1 MVLDVAKRGFEVGA
15 AAYERGR
22 PGYPRQAIEWL
33 ERELRLGPGRTVVDV
48 AAGTGKLTR
57 ELVGSG
63 ATVIAVEPVPAMR
76 GVLEQ
81 VVPQAQALD
90 GTAEALPLGDQAAD
104 AIVVAQAFHW
114 FNAAAALAEFHRV
127 LRPEGRLAVVW
138 NRRDRD
144 QPLHQEIDAIIAP
157 HRGDTPTHH
166 RGDWRRPLETSRLFV
181 PVAKVELP
189 NDQMLDAEG
198 VVDRVASVSFIA
210 ALPPAEHERVVG
222 QLRAL
227 AGGTP
232 PPIRLGYSTEADIY
246 ERV

>member
-1 MVLDVAKRGFEVGA
+1 MVRDVAKRGFQVGA

-22 PGYPRQAIEWL
+22 PGYPRPAIEWL
-33 ERELRLGPGRTVVDV
+33 ERELRLGPGRTVIDV

-57 ELVGSG
+57 ELVASG
-63 ATVIAVEPVPAMR
+63 ATVIAVEPVQGMR
-76 GVLEQ
+76 AVLEQ

-114 FNAAAALAEFHRV
+114 FDGAAALAEFHRA

-144 QPLHQEIDAIIAP
+144 QTLHQEIDAIIAP

-166 RGDWRRPLETSRLFV
+166 RGDWRRPLDSSRLFV

-189 NDQMLDAEG
+189 NDQLVDAQG
-198 VVDRVASVSFIA
+198 MVDRVISVSFIA
-210 ALPPAEHERVVG
+210 ALPPAEHELVVG
-222 QLRAL
+222 QLRVL
-227 AGGTP
+227 AAGTP
-232 PPIRLGYSTEADIY
+232 EPIRLGYTTEVDIY
-246 ERV
+246 ERA